1 MITTEKMKDNTGK
14 QMKFIHIVP
23 NLSDA
28 ERERVGK
35 RIGNELYEIFTRILM
50 ELKNLK
56 PGK

>member
-1 MITTEKMKDNTGK
+1 MKDNTGK